1 MHIPLTNKPVK
12 ESYTEVEA
20 AAALGITLDRLRG
33 LLDANLFNDGT
44 PRPEMLTL
52 LPSDLVLIGFWN
64 KTAANPKVV
73 RMPRRN

>member
-1 MHIPLTNKPVK
+1 MPLTNKPVK

-20 AAALGITLDRLRG
+20 AAALGITLERLRG
-33 LLDANLFNDGT
+33 LLDTHLFNDGT
-44 PRPEMLTL
+44 PHPDTLTL

-64 KTAANPKVV
+64 KTMVNPKVV